1 MIETKQN
8 SPVSKQR
15 GNLPQHN
22 VGHIQQTQSHH
33 SQQGKTDSISTKIR
47 KKKWCPVSPLS
58 FNLVSQLLAMTIRE
72 EIGKKKGIQIG

>member
-33 SQQGKTDSISTKIR
+33 SQQGKTDSISKIR
-47 KKKWCPVSPLS
+47 KKK
-58 FNLVSQLLAMTIRE
+58 N
-72 EIGKKKGIQIG
+72 

>member
-47 KKKWCPVSPLS
+47 KKK
-58 FNLVSQLLAMTIRE
+58 
-72 EIGKKKGIQIG
+72 